1 MFGKIIVNVIN
12 ANSLLMA
19 GLTEILVFAG
29 TLYLNNYLYKALA
42 FNFSL
47 RTAVSKTVSFAAT
60 IWRTAKTVSAV
71 AAA

>member
-1 MFGKIIVNVIN
+1 MML
-12 ANSLLMA
+12 ANSLLMV

-47 RTAVSKTVSFAAT
+47 RHTVSKAVSYGAA
-60 IWRTAKTVSAV
+60 IWRTAKTVAAV